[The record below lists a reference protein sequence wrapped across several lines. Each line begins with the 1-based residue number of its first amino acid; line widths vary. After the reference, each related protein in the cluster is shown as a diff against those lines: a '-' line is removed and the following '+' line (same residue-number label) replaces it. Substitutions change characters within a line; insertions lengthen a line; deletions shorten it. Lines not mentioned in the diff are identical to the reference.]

1 VLRSYKVKTLLRY
14 KTLLRRIL
22 LGETTV
28 GVVLESVEDLQTL
41 SDLKILGKVHPHFAD
56 PTILREADLHL
67 QEELSKIADTIV
79 QKKLVQYGNIEIAD
93 RQSRVYPPLRAFYLS
108 REDVSCEQVVQE
120 IEHTNDPIT
129 LKVIARH
136 RASSAEV
143 AAALWKRVC
152 SACPKER
159 GSVGCVLLFN
169 ASESF
174 LQEKL
179 EELLQAGAEPFYL
192 FVRDD
197 FRGALYER
205 AAKALPS
212 DKKLQLL
219 RARNLSTKALEALSK
234 DADPL
239 VSRKAKEKLYRRLR
253 YLKRRTLHGAGESRT

>member
-1 VLRSYKVKTLLRY
+1 M
-14 KTLLRRIL
+14 
-22 LGETTV
+22 
-28 GVVLESVEDLQTL
+28 
-41 SDLKILGKVHPHFAD
+41 
-56 PTILREADLHL
+56 
-67 QEELSKIADTIV
+67 
-79 QKKLVQYGNIEIAD
+79 
-93 RQSRVYPPLRAFYLS
+93 
-108 REDVSCEQVVQE
+108 
-120 IEHTNDPIT
+120 
-129 LKVIARH
+129 
-136 RASSAEV
+136 
-143 AAALWKRVC
+143 
-152 SACPKER
+152 
-159 GSVGCVLLFN
+159 LFN

-219 RARNLSTKALEALSK
+219 RARNLSAKALEALSK